1 MITSS
6 VSEVPHASH
15 PAQIASS
22 LSTKLTIHK
31 SQIAHGPNLKGH
43 EKSKVQFCSHTAW
56 KEFNTRKP
64 RTPYNLDSFETL
76 RGKIYTK
83 ICWPCLWTSIQWDLF
98 KAGSHHSC
106 IFSCL
111 GARAMLEIFC
121 SCSAI
126 CVRTCTC
133 VLKARHT
140 GQSQTEHIKYM
151 SQSKPLPLRQQTLKS
166 LITEPCSVTPFQSSS
181 NCHVFSGWGVRHV
194 IEASGHVG
202 GNGSQQAFRPWKCSP
217 GFHLIHDQT
226 QAAPNESTCLS
237 CLRKI
242 NEHVYVAKL

>member
-1 MITSS
+1 M
-6 VSEVPHASH
+6 PHIPPKLQALW
-15 PAQIASS
+15 AQSL
-22 LSTKLTIHK
+22 LSTNP
-31 SQIAHGPNLKGH
+31 QIAHGPNLKGH
-43 EKSKVQFCSHTAW
+43 EKSKGINSAHIQHGKSSTLA
-56 KEFNTRKP
+56 NLAP
-64 RTPYNLDSFETL
+64 PYNLDSFETL
-76 RGKIYTK
+76 RGKVYTK

-151 SQSKPLPLRQQTLKS
+151 SQSQTIL
-166 LITEPCSVTPFQSSS
+166 LTRI
-181 NCHVFSGWGVRHV
+181 
-194 IEASGHVG
+194 GHG
-202 GNGSQQAFRPWKCSP
+202 HFANR
-217 GFHLIHDQT
+217 L
-226 QAAPNESTCLS
+226 
-237 CLRKI
+237 
-242 NEHVYVAKL
+242 